1 MRTIKITMQVTPIQ
15 TDKFYPGDDLLSFIK
30 EALPTLAEESIVV
43 VTSKIVSLAENRVVP
58 VKSGT
63 KQEKL
68 DLARQE
74 ADYYIDESHSQ
85 FNLLITIRDHLVAV
99 NAGLD
104 QSNVEGH
111 YLLLPKKPQE
121 SATRIWH
128 YLREAYDLEKVGV
141 IITDS
146 KTIPLK
152 WGTMG
157 ASLAYCG
164 FQALVNKVGQP
175 DLFGRSLEMTKV
187 NVAEGLAAA
196 AVVEMGEV
204 AEAQPLA
211 VITGANQAIFQDH
224 PPTEE
229 ELAETTIEL
238 EDDVYGPM
246 LTAAPWIKN
255 HD

>member
-1 MRTIKITMQVTPIQ
+1 MQVTPIQ
-15 TDKFYPGDDLLSFIK
+15 TAKFYPGDDLFSFISK
-30 EALPTLAEESIVV
+30 TIPTLEEENLLV

-58 VKSGT
+58 IKTGT

-111 YLLLPKKPQE
+111 YLLLPENPQQ
-121 SATRIWH
+121 SAEKIWH
-128 YLREAYDLEKVGV
+128 YVRETYDLEQVGV

-157 ASLAYCG
+157 ASLAACG
-164 FQALVNKVGQP
+164 FEALVDKVGQP
-175 DLFGRSLEMTKV
+175 DLFGRPLEMTKV

-211 VITGANQAIFQDH
+211 VISDASQAVFQDR
-224 PPTEE
+224 PPTAT
-229 ELAETTIEL
+229 ELAEATIEL

-255 HD
+255 KE

>member
-1 MRTIKITMQVTPIQ
+1 MQVTPIQ
-15 TDKFYPGDDLLSFIK
+15 TDKFYPGDDLFSFITQ
-30 EALPTLAEESIVV
+30 AIPTLEEESILV

-58 VKSGT
+58 IRTGN

-104 QSNVEGH
+104 QSNVEDH
-111 YLLLPKKPQE
+111 YLLLPENPQQ
-121 SATRIWH
+121 SAGKIWR
-128 YLREAYDLEKVGV
+128 YLREAYDLKKVGV

-157 ASLAYCG
+157 AALAACG
-164 FQALVNKVGQP
+164 FQGLVDKVGQP
-175 DLFGRSLEMTKV
+175 DLFGRPLEMTKV

-211 VITGANQAIFQDH
+211 VITDASQVVFQDH
-224 PPTEE
+224 PPTEA

-238 EDDVYGPM
+238 EEDVYGPM

-255 HD
+255 ID